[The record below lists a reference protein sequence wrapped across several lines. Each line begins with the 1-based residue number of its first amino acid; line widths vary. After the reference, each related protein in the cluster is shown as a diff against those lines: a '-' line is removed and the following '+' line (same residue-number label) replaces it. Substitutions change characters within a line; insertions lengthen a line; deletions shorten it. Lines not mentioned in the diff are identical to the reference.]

1 MTTYPNILPI
11 GNVGSTDWAAG
22 DAVQVPQSGVST
34 ITFKNGQ
41 QIQVAVDKS
50 EALRRIRTAR
60 DNPTKPPPTWA
71 AFPNVGTISSSVG
84 ICVENVILNGVT
96 GT

>member
-11 GNVGSTDWAAG
+11 GNVGSTDWAGG

-34 ITFKNGQ
+34 ITFKDGTTY
-41 QIQVAVDKS
+41 QVAVDKS
-50 EALRRIRTAR
+50 EALRRIGTAR
-60 DNPTKPPPTWA
+60 DNPNKPPPTYA
-71 AFPNVGTISSSVG
+71 GFPNVGTVASSVG
-84 ICVENVILNGVT
+84 LCVENIILSGVV